1 MRHQLY
7 ILWIVAYQL
16 LTVYRNKPENH
27 SGLLEMGPNTKKKK
41 KKKVQQIIIKIS
53 IKQKI
58 FQSFTHTF
66 MFRRRNLISASS
78 WKTRLVSVTF
88 SIPSEPFF
96 RKGFVQPHSSDTST
110 KLSTS
115 ASNTTVTSQYH
126 GLLHYHKAAASHQKI
141 LCSSIKIE
149 LKWKQHLLLKSN
161 LYRII
166 FHYGRLSKIL
176 LLSFINNEKA
186 KSNKTKMPLF
196 FHNNFPF
203 SVFKNKTYIR
213 VLNKKKIKWN

>member
-1 MRHQLY
+1 
-7 ILWIVAYQL
+7 
-16 LTVYRNKPENH
+16 
-27 SGLLEMGPNTKKKK
+27 
-41 KKKVQQIIIKIS
+41 
-53 IKQKI
+53 
-58 FQSFTHTF
+58 

-141 LCSSIKIE
+141 LCSSIKME

-196 FHNNFPF
+196 FTTISLFLF
-203 SVFKNKTYIR
+203 SKTKHTSVYWI
-213 VLNKKKIKWN
+213 KKKLNEMKRDLSFGNDVVRVEQKLQNELFWVFINFFSPRLFRGVIFVEI

>member
-1 MRHQLY
+1 
-7 ILWIVAYQL
+7 
-16 LTVYRNKPENH
+16 
-27 SGLLEMGPNTKKKK
+27 
-41 KKKVQQIIIKIS
+41 
-53 IKQKI
+53 
-58 FQSFTHTF
+58 

-115 ASNTTVTSQYH
+115 ASNTQHSYISISRFTLLSQSCWFTS
-126 GLLHYHKAAASHQKI
+126 KI
-141 LCSSIKIE
+141 HCSSMKME

-161 LYRII
+161 LDRII
-166 FHYGRLSKIL
+166 LHYDRLRKML

-186 KSNKTKMPLF
+186 KSNKTKMALFLF
-196 FHNNFPF
+196 FCKLKEVFTTISLSLF
-203 SVFKNKTYIR
+203 SKTKHKTEYW
-213 VLNKKKIKWN
+213 VKKILWN